1 MTNLEMVLNMLAE
14 TSTTEISKAKLPETF
29 PENRQVA
36 REGGTIAGNARKE
49 IEIKTGRR
57 VITNQNAKT
66 LRTKENKELK

>member
-1 MTNLEMVLNMLAE
+1 
-14 TSTTEISKAKLPETF
+14 
-29 PENRQVA
+29 VA